1 MAGIDRREHMKI
13 SFLQGVTMAHPED
26 SILLI
31 SHFDSDGAM
40 LLHQTIECLFVEREI
55 VVTGKILVENGDGL
69 ILTFALSDLDQ
80 GCIKKDNHLLC
91 SLRAE
96 SWKKAQ
102 EGIRALVSRSRGFQ
116 YLYDVNCPI
125 DIVISPSGAF

>member
-1 MAGIDRREHMKI
+1 MKI

-26 SILLI
+26 FILLI

-55 VVTGKILVENGDGL
+55 VVTGKILVENGDGM

-80 GCIKKDNHLLC
+80 GCIKKDNHFLC
-91 SLRAE
+91 SLRGE

-102 EGIRALVSRSRGFQ
+102 EGFRALDFQSGGFQ
-116 YLYDVNCPI
+116 YLYDVNCSI
-125 DIVISPSGAF
+125 DIVVSPYGAF